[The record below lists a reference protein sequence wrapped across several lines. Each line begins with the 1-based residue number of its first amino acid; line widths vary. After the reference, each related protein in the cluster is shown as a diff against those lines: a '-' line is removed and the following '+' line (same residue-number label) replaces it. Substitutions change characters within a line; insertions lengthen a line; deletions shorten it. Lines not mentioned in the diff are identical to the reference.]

1 MQILEETY
9 NELKRRGLAENHC
22 DFSVK
27 WLNKSSR
34 YMSMI
39 RASDRDASV
48 DALAKL
54 AVNLKQHTD
63 ICKESRHGELRQK
76 AEWLYPLTQKV
87 WTEFYKH
94 TLSQKAL

>member
-63 ICKESRHGELRQK
+63 ICKDSNYGELRQK
-76 AEWLYPLTQKV
+76 ADWLNPLTQKV

-94 TLSQKAL
+94 TLSQKSI

>member
-1 MQILEETY
+1 MLILEETY
-9 NELKRRGLAENHC
+9 DELKRKGLTNSHF

-39 RASDRDASV
+39 RASDRDASI

-54 AVNLKQHTD
+54 AVNLKQYTD
-63 ICKESRHGELRQK
+63 ICKESRHGDLRQK
-76 AEWLYPLTQKV
+76 ADWLFSLTQKV

-94 TLSQKAL
+94 TLAQNRF